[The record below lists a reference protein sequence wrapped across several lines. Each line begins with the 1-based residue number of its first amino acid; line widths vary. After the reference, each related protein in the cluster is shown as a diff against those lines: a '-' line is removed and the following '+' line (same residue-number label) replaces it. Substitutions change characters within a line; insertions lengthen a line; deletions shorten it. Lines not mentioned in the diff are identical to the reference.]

1 MQQRLNP
8 REAAPEL
15 MTVMLELEEKARNS
29 GLEPSLI
36 RLVKTRA
43 SQLNGCAYCV
53 HMHTTEARSAGESVG
68 FRLLHP
74 PSDRLAAT

>member
-1 MQQRLNP
+1 MPAKWHSRMQQRLNP

-15 MTVMLELEEKARNS
+15 ISAMLELEEKVRNS

-36 RLVKTRA
+36 RLMKTRA

-53 HMHTTEARSAGESVG
+53 HMHTREARVAGESEE
-68 FRLLHP
+68 RL
-74 PSDRLAAT
+74 